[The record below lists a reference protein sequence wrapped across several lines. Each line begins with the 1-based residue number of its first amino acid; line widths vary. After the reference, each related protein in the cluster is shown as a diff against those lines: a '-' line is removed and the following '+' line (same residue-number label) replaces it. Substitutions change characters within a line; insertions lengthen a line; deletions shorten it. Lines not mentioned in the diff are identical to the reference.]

1 MATRSK
7 LLRPPNFSEEER
19 PNHVKTIT
27 RALAFCAFSAAGLL
41 AADAAAGKTLYDQ
54 KCKTCHG
61 ADGKGNAAVAKTMK
75 VTLRA
80 LGSKEVLAKSDD
92 ELAKIITAGAGKMK
106 PVSGVSAA
114 QAADIVAYMRKL

>member
-1 MATRSK
+1 MK
-7 LLRPPNFSEEER
+7 I
-19 PNHVKTIT
+19 IT
-27 RALAFCAFSAAGLL
+27 RALALGAFSVAGLL

-92 ELAKIITAGAGKMK
+92 ELAKIVTAGAGKMK